1 MATMSQIKTRFQNR
15 AEAGQQLANT
25 LTDYAHRTDVLV
37 LGLVRGG
44 VPVAFEVAKAL
55 NVSWDI
61 CLVSKLTVPG
71 HKELA
76 MGSIASGGV
85 RCLNYDVVSWLGI
98 SGKTIDDVA
107 AREQRELERRDRV
120 YRGHLS
126 PLEISDT
133 FGKLRSRTIILV
145 DDGIATGSTM
155 RAAIAIVREQK
166 PQQIIVAVPVGLAK
180 TCQELSREVDKL
192 ICLITPE
199 TLYALSLWYENFA
212 QISDTAI
219 HELLTQQFEV
229 SY

>member
-1 MATMSQIKTRFQNR
+1 MATMSQIKTRFRNR
-15 AEAGQQLANT
+15 AKAGQQLANK
-25 LTDYAHRTDVLV
+25 LTDCAHNPDVLV

-44 VPVAFEVAKAL
+44 VPVAFEVATAL
-55 NVSWDI
+55 NVSWNI
-61 CLVSKLTVPG
+61 CLVRKLTVPG

-76 MGSIASGGV
+76 MGSIAFGGV

-107 AREQRELERRDRV
+107 AREQRELERCDRA
-120 YRGHLS
+120 YRGHLL
-126 PLEISDT
+126 PLEISN
-133 FGKLRSRTIILV
+133 RTIILV

-166 PQQIIVAVPVGLAK
+166 PQKIIVAVPVGLAK

-199 TLYALSLWYENFA
+199 PLYAIALWYENFA

-219 HELLTQQFEV
+219 YEILTQ
-229 SY
+229 

>member
-1 MATMSQIKTRFQNR
+1 MATMSQIKTRFRNR
-15 AEAGQQLANT
+15 AEAGQQIANK
-25 LTDYAHRTDVLV
+25 LTDYAYRPDVLV

-44 VPVAFEVAKAL
+44 IPVAFEVAKAL

-71 HKELA
+71 HKEFT
-76 MGSIASGGV
+76 MGSITSGGV

-107 AREQRELERRDRV
+107 AREQRELERRDRA

-126 PLEISDT
+126 PLEISD
-133 FGKLRSRTIILV
+133 RTIILV

-180 TCQELSREVDKL
+180 TCQELRREVDKL
-192 ICLITPE
+192 ICLVTPE
-199 TLYALSLWYENFA
+199 PLYAIALWYENFA
-212 QISDTAI
+212 QISDASI
-219 HELLTQQFEV
+219 HELLTQQFAV
-229 SY
+229 SS

>member
-1 MATMSQIKTRFQNR
+1 MTTRFRNR
-15 AEAGQQLANT
+15 SEAGKQLASK
-25 LTDYAHRTDVLV
+25 LTDYAHRPDVLV
-37 LGLVRGG
+37 LGLPRGG
-44 VPVAFEVAKAL
+44 VPIAFEVAKAL
-55 NVSWDI
+55 DVPWDI

-76 MGSIASGGV
+76 MGAIASGGV

-107 AREQRELERRDRV
+107 AKEQRELERHDRT

-126 PLEISDT
+126 PLD
-133 FGKLRSRTIILV
+133 LREHTIILI

-155 RAAIAIVREQK
+155 RAAIAIVREQQ

-180 TCQELSREVDKL
+180 TCKELRQEVDKVV
-192 ICLITPE
+192 CLMTPE
-199 TLYALSLWYENFA
+199 PFYAIALWYENFA

-219 HELLTQQFEV
+219 HELLTQQFAV
-229 SY
+229 SC

>member
-1 MATMSQIKTRFQNR
+1 MNTRFQNR
-15 AEAGQQLANT
+15 FEAGQQLARK
-25 LTDYAHRTDVLV
+25 LTDYAHHPDVLV

-55 NVSWDI
+55 NVPWDI
-61 CLVSKLTVPG
+61 CLVSKLNVPG
-71 HKELA
+71 HKELS
-76 MGSIASGGV
+76 MGAIAAGGV
-85 RCLNYDVVSWLGI
+85 RCLNYDVISWLGI

-107 AREQRELERRDRV
+107 AREQRELERRDRA

-126 PLEISDT
+126 PLQISSD
-133 FGKLRSRTIILV
+133 RTIILV

-166 PQQIIVAVPVGLAK
+166 PQQIIIAVPVGLAK
-180 TCQELSREVDKL
+180 TCKELSKEVDKL
-192 ICLITPE
+192 VCLMTPE
-199 TLYALSLWYENFA
+199 PLYALSLWYENFA

-219 HELLTQQFEV
+219 HELLTQQFAV